1 MKEIILI
8 FNNKTFIFN
17 DSLSGDE
24 LSINS
29 DNRYEFLMRKFKDL
43 SGEDLLESFVDQSY
57 EEDGRFVYFKI
68 NKLDEFINMLNGFD
82 KEQLCCLDEVQ
93 SADSKTTL
101 WINKFQYDSK
111 YLSANSEKYL

>member
-1 MKEIILI
+1 MKIILI
-8 FNNKTFIFN
+8 FNNKTFKFN
-17 DSLSGDE
+17 DIEFGLE

-29 DNRYEFLMRKFKDL
+29 GNRHEFLMRKFKEFA
-43 SGEDLLESFVDQSY
+43 GEDLLESFVDQSY
-57 EEDGRFVYFKI
+57 EEDGRYVYYEI

-93 SADSKTTL
+93 SADSGATL

-111 YLSANSEKYL
+111 YLSANSKKYL